1 MNSLVREYQRSKS
14 RTTFRKFRLAL
25 LFLFLADCLSMGAE
39 RMLWIMLKRSSLLSL
54 LIVVLAAGQCSA
66 AENRSPSKAERINEL
81 VARYAKYGYL
91 NGAVLVAEHGK
102 IIYEKG
108 VGEANM
114 KSHVPN
120 TPRTKFGIASL
131 TKQFTAA
138 LVLQLAAERK
148 IRLEGKVSDFLPW
161 YRKDTGERMTI
172 EQLMH
177 HTAGLPPDFD
187 MPEFGDSEA
196 AARHY
201 EPKAFA
207 EKFCQQTLLSEP
219 GTKWAYSNCGYNL

>member
-1 MNSLVREYQRSKS
+1 
-14 RTTFRKFRLAL
+14 
-25 LFLFLADCLSMGAE
+25 
-39 RMLWIMLKRSSLLSL
+39 MLWTMLKRPSLLF
-54 LIVVLAAGQCSA
+54 IIIVLAAGQCSA
-66 AENRSPSKAERINEL
+66 REDRSASKAGRIDEL
-81 VARYAKYGYL
+81 VARYAKYDYL
-91 NGAVLVAEHGK
+91 NGAVLVAEHGQ

-108 VGEANM
+108 VGDANM

-138 LVLQLAAERK
+138 LVLQQVADGK
-148 IRLEGKVSDFLPW
+148 IRLDGKVSDYLPG

-172 EQLMH
+172 EQLLH
-177 HTAGLPPDFD
+177 HTGGLPPDFD
-187 MPEFGDSEA
+187 IPEFGDSEA

-201 EPKAFA
+201 EPQAFA

-219 GTKWAYSNCGYNL
+219 ETGVQQLRLRFAGTDSGTRDWKTFRRSAAREAAGAVGNEGHRNGPQ